1 MAESFL
7 YDPTET
13 INKGFAQ
20 FQAGLG
26 NAFAQIIAQKQN
38 DYVTAEKTFQNIDA
52 LTDKLGEYGQE
63 EIIGKTKDLMAQASK
78 DIIKD
83 GKLDYSALGT
93 IRSGVTQIKNRK
105 SAIEAGTAMLK
116 EWTQT
121 ALASK
126 DDLTSL
132 TTTLGDLRG
141 ILLNPNNLSAADMG
155 RQMQAAYTK
164 NINSTKVLGDIFK
177 QVTPATEFTETVEK
191 DGNRYQVGGFQVSGY
206 QYDKAS
212 GKFVETGAVPM
223 IGADGQPVKNPDGSV
238 KMVSKVQQAIET
250 AKAQGAPAIAAL
262 RMQMGPAA
270 ATLTDDQLVAS
281 QFQRYVENNNRANK
295 EILIKDKNELSIS
308 ESNAKISE
316 AKAKN
321 INTEIALGNERDR
334 AAIEASRSTTLKN
347 KAEMDALNGNG
358 ALSTTDVNPRTNTK
372 TTFLGKR
379 IPIIGKDANGQPVNM
394 IVTDKVWENGRE
406 YYSGYKAPRTMGYV
420 EANTSNISGF
430 QPTKIP
436 VDSYNSKSFNA
447 GINTIKGKSDKIAVN
462 KALNEYNNTTM
473 SPVKFNEP
481 TAQQKE
487 RAKKEGRVII
497 SMQQIRRDDPSTDGM
512 SNDQLYKAIVESSK
526 GSKVLIIK

>member
-105 SAIEAGTAMLK
+105 SAIEAGTQMLK

-141 ILLNPNNLSAADMG
+141 ILLNPNNMSASDMG

-164 NINSTKVLGDIFK
+164 NLNSTKVLGDIFK

-321 INTEIALGNERDR
+321 INTEIELGNDRDR
-334 AAIEASRSTTLKN
+334 AAIAASKSTTAKN
-347 KAEMDALNGNG
+347 YKEMAAMDNFGG
-358 ALSTTDVNPRTNTK
+358 EVVDVNAATNTK
-372 TTFLGKR
+372 TGFIGKR
-379 IPIIGKDANGQPVNM
+379 IPMIGKDSSGKPVNFIANS
-394 IVTDKVWENGRE
+394 IVWKNGKE
-406 YYSGYKAPRTMGYV
+406 YYQGFKAPRSMGYL
-420 EANTSNISGF
+420 EANQTTLSGF
-430 QPTKIP
+430 EPVEIP
-436 VDSYNSKSFNA
+436 VNSYNKAAFNGSKNL
-447 GINTIKGKSDKIAVN
+447 IPQNQKIYVN
-462 KALNEYNNTTM
+462 KALAAYGNTQM
-473 SPVKFNEP
+473 QVKNLGPVAGDIDRK
-481 TAQQKE
+481 
-487 RAKKEGRVII
+487 
-497 SMQQIRRDDPSTDGM
+497 SSTIYLDRSFMAGDKWKQVAAD
-512 SNDQLYKAIVESSK
+512 N
-526 GSKVLIIK
+526 KVKHVKWID